1 MVLALEMKVIFADDY
16 GYNVGGSYN
25 KMLKY
30 LQEIFKALFI
40 SSCNTIDPDWLYSYW
55 TDEKLPI
62 ISDEMQ
68 RHCEAF
74 IKSKPLHSI
83 DIHVKAVPDK
93 FYDDLSYLAG
103 LMSMTKPYL
112 TFEDIKD
119 DYETAKIMN
128 VCYKADDCDGCQ
140 YADICNFYKEKCKD
154 DEEFTIGKSKL
165 KLPIH
170 PKKLCDL
177 TFKDMMELRKLFL
190 ENA

>member
-128 VCYKADDCDGCQ
+128 VCYKADDCDGCPHT
-140 YADICNFYKEKCKD
+140 DICNFYKEKCKD

>member
-1 MVLALEMKVIFADDY
+1 MVLALKMKVVFADDY
-16 GYNVGGSYN
+16 GYNVGGAYDE
-25 KMLKY
+25 MLQY

-40 SSCNTIDPDWLYSYW
+40 SSCNTVDPDWLYSYW

-62 ISDEMQ
+62 ISEEMQ
-68 RHCEAF
+68 RHCDAF
-74 IKSKPLHSI
+74 VKSKPFRSI
-83 DIHVKAVPDK
+83 NIHVKAVPDM

-112 TFEDIKD
+112 AFEDIKD
-119 DYETAKIMN
+119 DYETAMIMN
-128 VCYKADDCDGCQ
+128 DCHKRDDCEGCPHT
-140 YADICNFYKEKCKD
+140 DICNFYKEKYK
-154 DEEFTIGKSKL
+154 DEEFTIGKSAL

-177 TFKDMMELRKLFL
+177 TFKDMTELRKLFL